1 MMNELLYVVLV
12 AGGLFCLII
21 LFTGIRVVNQQT
33 AVIIERFGKYSR
45 TLHAGLNVIIPGIE
59 QAIAKIDLRVTE
71 IKSEVEVKTSDNM
84 FVRLPINIMLQIREN
99 AVANAHYKL
108 SNPREQIATWVLNTI
123 RATTSSMKLQ
133 NLFEDR
139 EKIAREVQ
147 EELKEKME
155 SFGFEIISV
164 LVDQPM
170 VSHEVQASFNRV
182 VASEREKEAATQEAE
197 AKRIR
202 IVGEARAEAESQQLR
217 AQGLSEARRI
227 LAGSISEA
235 VELAK
240 QKGIA
245 EKDILHLLIE
255 TNRLDTIKYASE
267 HGKLVIMD
275 IRDGM
280 KPNINLQ

>member
-1 MMNELLYVVLV
+1 MEILIVLFALLVFILV
-12 AGGLFCLII
+12 AGV
-21 LFTGIRVVNQQT
+21 RVVNQQT
-33 AVIIERFGKYSR
+33 AVIVERFGKYSR
-45 TLHAGLNVIIPGIE
+45 TLQAGLNLIIPI
-59 QAIAKIDLRVTE
+59 IDISVAKIDLRVNE

-84 FVRLPINIMLQIREN
+84 FVKLPINIMLQIREDS
-99 AVANAHYKL
+99 VANAHYKL
-108 SNPREQIATWVLNTI
+108 SQPKEQISTWVLNTI

-147 EELKEKME
+147 EELKEKMA
-155 SFGFEIISV
+155 SFGYEIISV
-164 LVDQPM
+164 LVDQPS
-170 VSHEVQASFNRV
+170 VSAEVQASFNRV

-202 IVGEARAEAESQQLR
+202 IVGEAKAEAESQLLR

-240 QKGIA
+240 EKGVS
-245 EKDILHLLIE
+245 EKDILYLLIE
-255 TNRLDTIKYASE
+255 TNRLDTIKYAAE
-267 HGKLVIMD
+267 HGKLVVMD
-275 IRDGM
+275 VREGS
-280 KPNINLQ
+280 KPVISL

>member
-1 MMNELLYVVLV
+1 MMNELLYVVLL

-45 TLHAGLNVIIPGIE
+45 TLHAGLNVIIPVIE

-245 EKDILHLLIE
+245 EHDILHLLIE
-255 TNRLDTIKYASE
+255 TNRLDTIKYAAE
-267 HGKLVIMD
+267 HGKLVVMD
-275 IRDGM
+275 IRDGV
-280 KPNINLQ
+280 KPNFNL

>member
-1 MMNELLYVVLV
+1 MNELLYVVLV

>member
-1 MMNELLYVVLV
+1 MNELLHVVLV